1 MSRRSLLLLVL
12 VPVLL
17 LLLVVGLVVVVAIVF
32 TFRRSSPSLPSPS
45 APAATCVPYT
55 KETRCI
61 ANKKEC
67 LSYTAEVKSA
77 GWYMMAETGKCEE
90 KMYDGCNYPTCDPAT
105 HFETKAECETACIKR
120 SWPELVGRP
129 KDEARAVVVAES
141 PIHTTVSLRDR
152 DRDGEPSS
160 AIFILSRVV
169 IDYDPTT
176 GLVSS
181 VPRVG

>member
-1 MSRRSLLLLVL
+1 
-12 VPVLL
+12 
-17 LLLVVGLVVVVAIVF
+17 
-32 TFRRSSPSLPSPS
+32 
-45 APAATCVPYT
+45 
-55 KETRCI
+55 
-61 ANKKEC
+61 
-67 LSYTAEVKSA
+67 
-77 GWYMMAETGKCEE
+77 MMAETGKCEE

-105 HFETKAECETACIKR
+105 HFETRAECETACIKQ

-129 KDEARAVVVAES
+129 KDEARAVIVAES
-141 PIHTTVSLRDR
+141 PIHTTVSFRDR
-152 DRDGEPSS
+152 DRDGEPSN